1 MLHNKEFEILEKFLG
16 DFNKEIY
23 GREIIGKV
31 SMSQKAIAL
40 ALDRLEKEGILASRK
55 SGNIKYFRLNLEN
68 SEIKDIIISSEIKRK
83 IIFLKKNKKLAN
95 LLRYDTRMVGIFGS
109 YAKGTQKEDSD
120 IDMFII
126 GKREK
131 EDYDKKGKLFDLEI
145 SIKYFSGKEFIKLI
159 RNKNPLC
166 NEIIENH
173 IMLFNVEKFINI
185 LWEEKYGFD

>member
-145 SIKYFSGKEFIKLI
+145 SIKY
-159 RNKNPLC
+159 
-166 NEIIENH
+166 
-173 IMLFNVEKFINI
+173 
-185 LWEEKYGFD
+185 